1 MKATKRSTTPSGAV
15 RILKV
20 AGCPTLSGKST
31 LTYHVGSQGTSDI
44 LFRVYANSGGGFF
57 SNEWVAAS
65 DIQRALSKSAL
76 ITAFSLQPVF
86 KGKSAN
92 TAGFLLAV
100 LKEEGLIGR
109 SPDNPRCYAATES
122 PDFVAEVQA
131 LMTADV
137 DLDPDTRPGKK
148 TPAGRAVKA
157 VGASPVKPA
166 KPVKAVAAIPVK
178 APAKSSKKA

>member
-1 MKATKRSTTPSGAV
+1 MKATKRSTTATGVV

-31 LTYHVGSQGTSDI
+31 LTYHVGSQGTPDI
-44 LFRVYANSGGGFF
+44 LFRVYANSGGGLF

-76 ITAFSLQPVF
+76 ITAFSLHPVF

-122 PDFVAEVQA
+122 PEFVAEVQA
-131 LMTADV
+131 LLTGDV
-137 DLDPDTRPGKK
+137 NLDPDAKPGKR
-148 TPAGRAVKA
+148 PVAGRAVKA
-157 VGASPVKPA
+157 VGASPAKPA
-166 KPVKAVAAIPVK
+166 KPVKAVAAVPVK
-178 APAKSSKKA
+178 APAKSSKKV

>member
-1 MKATKRSTTPSGAV
+1 MKATKRSTTLSAAV

-31 LTYHVGSQGTSDI
+31 LTYHVGSQGSPDI
-44 LFRVYANSGGGFF
+44 LFRVYVNSGGGFF

-76 ITAFSLQPVF
+76 ITAFSLHPVF

-100 LKEEGLIGR
+100 LKQEGLIGR

-122 PDFVAEVQA
+122 PEFVAEVQA
-131 LMTADV
+131 LLTGDV
-137 DLDPDTRPGKK
+137 NLDPDAKPGKK
-148 TPAGRAVKA
+148 QAVGRSVKA
-157 VGASPVKPA
+157 VGASPAKPE
-166 KPVKAVAAIPVK
+166 KPVKAVAAVPGK
-178 APAKSSKKA
+178 ALAKSSKKA

>member
-1 MKATKRSTTPSGAV
+1 MKVTKQSLPRRSV

-20 AGCPTLSGKST
+20 ANCTTLSGKST
-31 LTYHVGSQGTSDI
+31 LTYQVGSQGSADI

-65 DIQRALSKSAL
+65 DIQRALRKSAL

-131 LMTADV
+131 LMAADV

-148 TPAGRAVKA
+148 PAAGRVVKSAA
-157 VGASPVKPA
+157 VGAGKPGKPA
-166 KPVKAVAAIPVK
+166 KAAAEVPAK
-178 APAKSSKKA
+178 TPAKSSKKA